1 MVKATVEK
9 LEDNKVMLEVEVEA
23 EAFEREVHKAYK
35 KLVGKYNIPGFRR
48 GKAPKAILEN
58 YIGKGSL
65 YEEALDAV
73 LPQAYLEAVEEVK
86 IEPVDQPDVDIKQMD
101 EKKPLIFTAKV
112 QVKPEVELGEYHG
125 LEVEKVIAEV
135 KEQDVEAYLD
145 SMRQRYA
152 RLRTVEDEGAKEG
165 DTVTIDF
172 EGFLDGVPFEGG
184 RGEKFPL
191 ELGSG
196 SFIPGFEEQLV
207 GVMQGEDREIK
218 VTFPEDYQ
226 EESLQGKEATFRV
239 KVHEV
244 KRKELSP
251 LDDEFAKDV
260 SEFETLEELKAEIR
274 NNLKQE
280 LEESTLN
287 GLKDQL
293 IKKAAEASTVEIP
306 EVLVERQ
313 IDRMI
318 DDLKNRLEGQGIPLE
333 QYWELTNT
341 SKAEMRESFKDDA
354 RRQVKAQL
362 VLEAIA
368 KKEGISATE
377 EEIDQELERMAQ
389 AYQQDKELLKNLL
402 QVQGN
407 LEALK
412 ESITLDKTVQFL
424 LDQAQV
430 KEAVPGQ
437 ETEGDESSE
446 EKE

>member
-23 EAFEREVHKAYK
+23 EAFEQEVHKAYK

-191 ELGSG
+191 ELGSA

-226 EESLQGKEATFRV
+226 EESLQGKEVTFRV

-274 NNLKQE
+274 NNLKQQ

-287 GLKDQL
+287 GLKDQV

-306 EVLVERQ
+306 EVLIERQ